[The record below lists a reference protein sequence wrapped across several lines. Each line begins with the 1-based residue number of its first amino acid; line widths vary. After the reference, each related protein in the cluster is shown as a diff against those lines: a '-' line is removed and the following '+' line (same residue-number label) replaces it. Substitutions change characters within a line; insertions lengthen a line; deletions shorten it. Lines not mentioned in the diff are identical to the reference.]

1 MNKYGLPLPANHID
15 IISIQQ
21 IMAEIGKLNNLI
33 ALKKVEFGV
42 YFDGEELGEI
52 LLPKKYVPK
61 DLNTDDVIEV
71 FIYRDSENR
80 LIATT
85 EKPIAVVGEFAFLK
99 VVSVT
104 KFGAFL
110 DWGLPK
116 NLMVPFR
123 EQKKILEEGR
133 SYVVS
138 IYLDEKSQRI
148 TASTKLDQFLDLKP
162 IKFKEGDEVDL
173 LIYEKTNIGY
183 KAIIE
188 GTHSGILYE
197 NEVFQTIEIGQQ
209 IKGYIRKIRE
219 DQKID
224 LRLQKSGIENIS
236 EVMDEIL
243 AKLKEQNGFIPA
255 NDRSPPEVI
264 SEIFG
269 ISKKTFKKS
278 IGALYKKRLII
289 MDDEGVKLTK

>member
-1 MNKYGLPLPANHID
+1 
-15 IISIQQ
+15 
-21 IMAEIGKLNNLI
+21 MAEIGKLNNLI
-33 ALKKVEFGV
+33 VLKKVDFGV

-52 LLPKKYVPK
+52 LLPKRYVPA
-61 DLNTDDVIEV
+61 DLEIDDVIEV
-71 FIYRDSENR
+71 FIYRDSEDR

-85 EKPIAVVGEFAFLK
+85 EKPMAVVGEFALLK

-116 NLMVPFR
+116 NLLVPYR
-123 EQKKILEEGR
+123 EQRRLLEEGK
-133 SYVVS
+133 SYVVY
-138 IYLDEKSQRI
+138 IYLDERSQRI
-148 TASTKLDQFLDLKP
+148 TASTKLDQFLDLTP
-162 IKFKEGDEVDL
+162 AGFNEGDEVDL

-188 GTHSGILYE
+188 GTHSGILYD
-197 NEVFQTIEIGQQ
+197 NEVFQKLEIGQH

-224 LRLQKSGIENIS
+224 LRLQKSGYKNVD
-236 EVMDEIL
+236 EVMGKLL
-243 AKLKEQNGFIPA
+243 AKLKEQNGFIPV
-255 NDRSPPEVI
+255 NDKSPPEVI
-264 SEIFG
+264 SETFG

-278 IGALYKKRLII
+278 IGALYKQRLIV
-289 MDDEGVKLTK
+289 MDDEGIKLAE

>member
-1 MNKYGLPLPANHID
+1 
-15 IISIQQ
+15 
-21 IMAEIGKLNNLI
+21 MAEIGKLNNLI

-42 YFDGEELGEI
+42 YLDGEELGEI
-52 LLPKKYVPK
+52 LLPKKYIHN
-61 DLNTDDVIEV
+61 DLSSGDVIEV

-85 EKPIAVVGEFAFLK
+85 EKPMAIVGEFAFLN

-116 NLMVPFR
+116 NLMVPYR

-133 SYVVS
+133 SYMVY
-138 IYLDEKSQRI
+138 IYMDEKSQRL
-148 TASTKLDQFLDLKP
+148 TGSTKLDQFLDLTP
-162 IKFKEGDEVDL
+162 IEFKEGDEVEL
-173 LIYEKTNIGY
+173 LIYDKTNIGF

-188 GTHSGILYE
+188 GTHSGIIYD
-197 NEVFQTIEIGQQ
+197 NEVFQKLEIGQKV
-209 IKGYIRKIRE
+209 KGYIKKIRE
-219 DQKID
+219 DRKID
-224 LRLQKSGIENIS
+224 LRLQKSGYENID
-236 EVMDEIL
+236 EVMGKIL
-243 AKLKEQNGFIPA
+243 EKIKEQNGFIPV
-255 NDRSPPEVI
+255 NDKSPPEVI
-264 SEIFG
+264 SETFG

-289 MDDEGVKLTK
+289 MDEEGIKLIE

>member
-1 MNKYGLPLPANHID
+1 MV
-15 IISIQQ
+15 
-21 IMAEIGKLNNLI
+21 EIGKLNNLI

-42 YFDGEELGEI
+42 YFDGEEHGEI

-61 DLNTDDVIEV
+61 DLHTDDVIEV

-85 EKPIAVVGEFAFLK
+85 EKPMAVVGEFAFLK

-116 NLMVPFR
+116 NLMVPYR
-123 EQKKILEEGR
+123 EQKKTLEEER
-133 SYVVS
+133 SYVVY

-148 TASTKLDQFLDLKP
+148 TASTKLDQFLDLNP
-162 IKFKEGDEVDL
+162 IKFEEGDEVDL

-188 GTHSGILYE
+188 GTHSGILYD
-197 NEVFQTIEIGQQ
+197 NEVFQKLEIGQQ
-209 IKGYIRKIRE
+209 VKGYVKKIRE
-219 DQKID
+219 DNKID
-224 LRLQKSGIENIS
+224 LRLQKSGYQN
-236 EVMDEIL
+236 VDEAIGQLL
-243 AKLKEQNGFIPA
+243 AKLKEQDGFIPV
-255 NDRSPPEVI
+255 NDKSPPEVI

-289 MDDEGVKLTK
+289 MDDEGIKLI